1 MVTIW
6 ARILVK
12 DEVRNRPIEYIF
24 DNEMLNMLY
33 QQVNYLLCRH
43 VTTLS
48 TTTLIIIA
56 K

>member
-1 MVTIW
+1 MTIW

-12 DEVRNRPIEYIF
+12 EEVRNRPIEYIF
-24 DNEMLNMLY
+24 DNKMLNMLN

-43 VTTLS
+43 VITPS
-48 TTTLIIIA
+48 TTLIIIA